1 MALKMMNQNIL
12 LGMICIVFVLASGAS
27 GRATSDGTAWKYC
40 LNPGEGNCPNNAAC
54 NQYCLS
60 RPFPGGGKGFVAVV
74 SSSRDGGGD
83 SGSGA
88 MCSVIHTRV
97 SHLHFIGFGFLQVV
111 RIVPSGFGC
120 VFTMV
125 ANMVAADFD
134 GGVTVTQQVEL
145 CCFMASVPETR
156 GRKVNIWLWFQRPEA
171 KSHPFWAHP
180 NMPRASALNAHLSR
194 NFGCS
199 TVKLALNAEDLKYL
213 QTDRG
218 PQHLG
223 VA

>member
-1 MALKMMNQNIL
+1 
-12 LGMICIVFVLASGAS
+12 
-27 GRATSDGTAWKYC
+27 
-40 LNPGEGNCPNNAAC
+40 
-54 NQYCLS
+54 
-60 RPFPGGGKGFVAVV
+60 VV

-180 NMPRASALNAHLSR
+180 NMPRFWNRGRIQKKNGAKSPYYTGEIILSYQ
-194 NFGCS
+194 
-199 TVKLALNAEDLKYL
+199 DIHYY
-213 QTDRG
+213 
-218 PQHLG
+218 
-223 VA
+223 